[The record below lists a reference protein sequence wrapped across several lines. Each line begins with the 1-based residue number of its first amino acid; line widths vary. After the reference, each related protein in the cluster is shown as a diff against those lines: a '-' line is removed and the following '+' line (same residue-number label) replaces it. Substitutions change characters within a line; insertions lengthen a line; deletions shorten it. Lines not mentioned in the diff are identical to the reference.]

1 MSLTCPLSIVVTS
14 YEYRRLKYLSN
25 LIASLAL
32 QDFEGFEVVFVI
44 ESDLLLLDE
53 LKNVIHNAGL
63 RNYRILFNTDRP
75 GISGSRNLGMSAT
88 IGDIIALVDDDVVL
102 PCKWVSSVVRIFDD
116 TSVLA
121 ATGPVLPDW
130 EDGEWSWLP
139 AEFHWLIGCSTW
151 SQKVKSF
158 RVRNVWGANMAFRRE
173 AVLAISGFSDQVGG
187 MHGERVYGE
196 ENEVSI
202 RLTQYRPGR
211 IILAPEMEVRH
222 RIYSD
227 KLNLRRILSNSFDMG
242 KSRRIYAGN
251 YRRLG
256 IERAIIVSIVVQRML
271 LECFRLP
278 RRRGKGWAT
287 ICISTITLVSGGIG
301 FATGRAPNSRAS
313 IAPGQGSRMEVEQS

>member
-1 MSLTCPLSIVVTS
+1 
-14 YEYRRLKYLSN
+14 
-25 LIASLAL
+25 
-32 QDFEGFEVVFVI
+32 
-44 ESDLLLLDE
+44 
-53 LKNVIHNAGL
+53 
-63 RNYRILFNTDRP
+63 
-75 GISGSRNLGMSAT
+75 
-88 IGDIIALVDDDVVL
+88 
-102 PCKWVSSVVRIFDD
+102 
-116 TSVLA
+116 
-121 ATGPVLPDW
+121 
-130 EDGEWSWLP
+130 
-139 AEFHWLIGCSTW
+139 
-151 SQKVKSF
+151 
-158 RVRNVWGANMAFRRE
+158 
-173 AVLAISGFSDQVGG
+173 

-278 RRRGKGWAT
+278 RRRGTGWAT